1 MNETTTGTVFLF
13 EAMIQ
18 SDWIDYNGHMRDAY
32 FGLVFSLAVD
42 AMQDDVGF
50 DEAYRQRS
58 GCTIY
63 LLEDHKYY
71 LREVKEGTKVRVE
84 TLVLDC
90 DRKRFHLYQR
100 MFSGGQEAAI
110 CEFME
115 LHVNQLPT
123 PHAEAMPEEI
133 YQRLL
138 QAMPDAVTIDA
149 LKRRSGRIKLKRN
162 PES

>member
-1 MNETTTGTVFLF
+1 MSKQETGEVFRLETT
-13 EAMIQ
+13 IRP
-18 SDWIDYNGHMRDAY
+18 DWIDYNGHMRDAY

-42 AMQDDVGF
+42 AMQDAVGF
-50 DEAYRQRS
+50 DEAYRKQS

-71 LREVKEGTKVRVE
+71 LREVKEGTSVQVE

-100 MFSGGQEAAI
+100 MLNGGEEAAI

-115 LHVNQLPT
+115 LHVNQFPS

-138 QAMPDAVTIDA
+138 QAMPGAETIDA
-149 LKRRSGRIKLKRN
+149 LKRRSGRIALKRKDGT
-162 PES
+162 